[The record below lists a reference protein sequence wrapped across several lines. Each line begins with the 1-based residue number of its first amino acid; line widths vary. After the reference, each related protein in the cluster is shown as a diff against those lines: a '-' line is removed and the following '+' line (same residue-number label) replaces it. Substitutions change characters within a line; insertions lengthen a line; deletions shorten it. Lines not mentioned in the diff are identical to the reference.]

1 MSKFIPYFVSRFPS
15 PSGRVAAVLA
25 AALLGCCVCRG
36 EESSVLWWMVDDP
49 LITLL
54 DGVTE
59 VNASSY
65 QSVEGYS
72 VNAARVRVDGT
83 GTFLQ
88 LYAEE
93 NGIWQLTQYTEA
105 WTDDGAGS
113 WTGTGWVPADLGQFD
128 SAQYSFL
135 VELGYID
142 NGGTW
147 TTLAI
152 SEAAARNNLAQHIS
166 LGGVG
171 TQPQVAWTPSFAVP
185 EPSGGLLFVTGGLL
199 LLLRRRRPSAFLR
212 NGSRGDL

>member
-1 MSKFIPYFVSRFPS
+1 MGGMKEIRQIVL
-15 PSGRVAAVLA
+15 LA
-25 AALLGCCVCRG
+25 AAMLACCAGRG
-36 EESSVLWWMVDDP
+36 EEASVLWWMVDDP

-59 VNASSY
+59 VSASSY

-72 VNAARVRVDGT
+72 VNAARVRVDGA

-93 NGIWQLTQYTEA
+93 NDIWQLTQYTEA

-142 NGGTW
+142 DGGIW
-147 TTLAI
+147 TTVAV
-152 SEAAARNNLAQHIS
+152 SAAESRNNLAQHIS

-171 TQPQVAWTPSFAVP
+171 MQPQVPWTPSFVVP
-185 EPSGGLLFVTGGLL
+185 EPSGSLFLCVGGAS
-199 LLLRRRRPSAFLR
+199 LLLRRKRHRSNFFVQCIAQ
-212 NGSRGDL
+212 STMSEKI